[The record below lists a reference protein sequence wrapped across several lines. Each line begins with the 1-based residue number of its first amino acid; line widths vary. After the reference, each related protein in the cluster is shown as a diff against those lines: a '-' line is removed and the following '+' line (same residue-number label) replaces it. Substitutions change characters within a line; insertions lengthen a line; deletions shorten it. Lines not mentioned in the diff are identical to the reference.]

1 MSAPAKQRQVSLRGA
16 SAKEISRD
24 ALLEKLAHD
33 RELRSYQR
41 RASAAALFIQRVWRR
56 YIVIKKVSEQ
66 LREEWEALADCYE
79 DHMSGAWISNN
90 LLRPF
95 LFFVTHSPILWRCQI
110 RNVKCITKCF
120 GILLQSISSTDTQKN
135 FCLLTVGTPQEKSAW
150 LHQTQRLVSLC
161 LFILADCSN
170 SSHPDEM
177 VTVAAL
183 SMRLLVSL
191 TDVKGWKNF
200 RTRDINDA
208 DLAVKR
214 LIRYMTTNTNGI
226 YSCFRKYIL
235 RNAPQSSSWRNTVS
249 SLENNL
255 LITAS
260 AITLCLR
267 PFHSMMLNDRDT
279 GRIDVYEAS
288 KKYCIYV
295 MTVPYLTRY
304 LPSIL
309 LPALKHEH
317 VLLPCFSVL
326 LTSEDKL
333 FDEMLML
340 DQSDFAT
347 KEIPPLGWALANIV
361 NLAIEDDD
369 SGSYGCFI
377 QGLDCKLY
385 THAVN
390 RILEKFVPWLE
401 SNQHSLKWDV
411 DEMLMTSD
419 CIPISANSDKCSDI
433 MFYFDLLKPVHQQ
446 WHLRKLLSLAK
457 DSYGAPNG
465 HLIKQTSDNQGSFK
479 LQDVIY
485 FYYYFLRIFSILNP
499 ANGALSILNVL
510 SFTPGFIAEFWEA
523 FECAIFGATVHMSH
537 AVKQN
542 KETILDQT
550 EANSVTRQ
558 SRSMKESGHRW
569 ATVIQK
575 ISRRSNDESTA
586 SPRDI
591 PQIPVESAADSYD
604 SWDIEAMKHGA
615 QGISK
620 YLSCALFLF
629 CSTYAHYLLVLD
641 DIEFYEKQ
649 VPFTL
654 QQQRKIAA
662 SLNTFVYNSLVH
674 CANNYRSVIDIAV
687 KCLNLLYERDCR
699 HKFCPSCLWLAP
711 ARKGWIPVAAAA
723 RAHEAAFSNLQ
734 AVDVSTIPAV
744 SSILTTVPHLYP
756 FEERVQMFRELIKLD
771 KVSRRMTG
779 EVSEPGSSSIGIVV
793 RRDHIIEDGYKQ
805 LNFLGPKLKS
815 CINVSFISE
824 SGLPEA
830 GLDYGGLSK
839 EFLTD
844 LSKAAFDPEFNLFSQ
859 TSTADSTLIPS
870 MAARLL
876 ENGMELIEF
885 LGRVV
890 GKALYE
896 GILLEYSFS
905 LVFVQKLLGRYS
917 FLDEL
922 STLDSELYRNLM
934 YVKHYEGDVTDLSL
948 DFSVTEEICG
958 KMIVTELKPGGRNIS
973 VRNENKLH
981 YVHAMADYK
990 LNRQILPFSN
1000 AFYRGMIDL
1009 ISPSWLCLFNANE
1022 FNQLL
1027 SGGKNDFDVDDL
1039 RSNTKY
1045 SGGYSETSRTV
1056 KLFWEV
1062 VKGFKSDE
1070 RCMLLKFVTSC
1081 SRAPLLGFKHL
1092 QPTFTIH
1099 KVACD
1104 IPLWATLGG
1113 QDVER
1118 LPSASTCYNTLKLP
1132 TYKRSSTLRNKLLYA
1147 ISSNTGF
1154 ELS

>member
-66 LREEWEALADCYE
+66 LREEWESLADCYE
-79 DHMSGAWISNN
+79 DHMS
-90 LLRPF
+90 
-95 LFFVTHSPILWRCQI
+95 
-110 RNVKCITKCF
+110 
-120 GILLQSISSTDTQKN
+120 
-135 FCLLTVGTPQEKSAW
+135 VGTPQEKSAW

-177 VTVAAL
+177 VTVTAL

-309 LPALKHEH
+309 LPALKHER
-317 VLLPCFSVL
+317 VLLPCFSIL

-419 CIPISANSDKCSDI
+419 CIPISANSDKCTDI

-457 DSYGAPNG
+457 DSYGAPNS

-523 FECAIFGATVHMSH
+523 FECAIFGGTVHMSH

-674 CANNYRSVIDIAV
+674 WTAGTSFVPLVYATILYLPIVHEQACSLTFSRSVLRDSPNREGDVDICGDCCEHLVAYLV
-687 KCLNLLYERDCR
+687 LPQKYFLFVLLSY
-699 HKFCPSCLWLAP
+699 KNTLL
-711 ARKGWIPVAAAA
+711 
-723 RAHEAAFSNLQ
+723 L
-734 AVDVSTIPAV
+734 
-744 SSILTTVPHLYP
+744 ILMPLC
-756 FEERVQMFRELIKLD
+756 RVQMFRELIKLD

-973 VRNENKLH
+973 VRNENKLQ

-1009 ISPSWLCLFNANE
+1009 ISPSWLHLFNANE